1 MARYNSALDEKMKQA
16 EERNKNKKV
25 QVKGPSGQL
34 TSVTP
39 SSLSQATELQT
50 GGPSPVTPLGA
61 SQMGVGPDSAKM
73 AGTQT
78 QKNSALRQAV
88 DPSQQLSTAQRQ
100 HQGRQVTREE
110 EQAKLEKSEQL
121 QKLGGLGDQVY
132 NLISGQFSQLQGSDV
147 ALEGAPEEIAS
158 ALQSGDQ
165 DQITGAIQDW
175 ANKEISEGRP
185 INFETMKQMFPNPQ
199 DAISAAVA
207 AGIEDQLVVDDSM
220 VQGLGFESMADLEA
234 QTGIQVPEGATL
246 QDVQNIVEGEITA
259 EFDRTE
265 NLRSLMNDP
274 NASAQE
280 RAAARQEL
288 IDMGAIGLSAGEQ
301 AAHQIEQQVAEA
313 DEVTFGGEKVSLEN
327 LMNDEFVSGLT
338 KRFFEDPEYATKIK
352 EENPEFASFL
362 ETNQA
367 ALQDLTAELDESV
380 TQVTEAHEEQ
390 QKLGQIEDVGELDKE
405 AIKNIFGVD
414 LDKYGAD
421 TQNLTND
428 PLYKTMTDDKIDPES
443 RAQLVSSVSSLGLS
457 DPDMAKQLLNMDQE
471 ALERLGAFEP
481 DGMLAQYAKWSQHPK
496 SASPEEAFAFS
507 QIQNIADLVNAPKL
521 LERANFANTLG
532 ISEAA
537 WDEPGVAKLAER
549 IVDQYG
555 QFFDDGELS
564 PDEMAEM
571 DPEALNAVITYGKGE
586 VGERARALAE
596 EQSSAALAEIPEL
609 PEFELPKLTK
619 EDLSTRSSYA
629 TSTGPLTPAQEVA
642 YATTAE
648 NLGQM
653 GLGREGVV
661 RSPKVA
667 EALQALDTRSSQIQG
682 TLDQLMEIKKR
693 YPAGRTSEID
703 KQIRD
708 LGAKLEEIKSY
719 KNNPSKLGAI
729 GQAEQD
735 AFDAANF
742 ITR

>member
-1 MARYNSALDEKMKQA
+1 MARYGSALDEKMQQA

-73 AGTQT
+73 AGTQV
-78 QKNSALRQAV
+78 QKDSALKQAV
-88 DPSQQLSTAQRQ
+88 DPSQQLSTVQRQ
-100 HQGRQVTREE
+100 QQGRQQTREE

-132 NLISGQFSQLQGSDV
+132 NLISGQFSDLQAKGEV
-147 ALEGAPEEIAS
+147 KLEGAPEEIAS

-165 DQITGAIQDW
+165 AQITGAIQDW

-185 INFETMKQMFPNPQ
+185 VNFETMKQMFPNPQ
-199 DAISAAVA
+199 DAIAAAVA
-207 AGIEDQLVVDDSM
+207 AGIENELVVDDSLI
-220 VQGLGFESMADLEA
+220 QGLGFESMADLEA

-246 QDVQNIVEGEITA
+246 QDVQSIVEGEITA

-265 NLRSLMNDP
+265 NLRQLMNDP
-274 NASAQE
+274 NTSPQE

-301 AAHQIEQQVAEA
+301 AAHQIEQAVSEA
-313 DEVTFGGEKVSLEN
+313 DEITFGGEKVSLEN
-327 LMNDEFVSGLT
+327 LMNDEFVSGLA
-338 KRFFEDPEYATKIK
+338 KRFFEDPEYAAKIK

-380 TQVTEAHEEQ
+380 TQVTEAYDEQ
-390 QKLGQIEDVGELDKE
+390 QALANIEGVGELDKE
-405 AIKNIFGVD
+405 AIKNVFGVD
-414 LDKYGAD
+414 IDKYGAD

-428 PLYKTMTDDKIDPES
+428 PLYRTMTDDKIDPES

-496 SASPEEAFAFS
+496 SATPEQAFAFS

-532 ISEAA
+532 ITEAA

-555 QFFDDGELS
+555 SFFDDGELS
-564 PDEMAEM
+564 QVEMGKM
-571 DPEALNAVITYGKGE
+571 DPEALSAVYTYGKGAVRE
-586 VGERARALAE
+586 DVAE
-596 EQSSAALAEIPEL
+596 EIYNQSTAAMESIEPL
-609 PEFELPKLTK
+609 PEFEMPTLSAADLKPISDSLT
-619 EDLSTRSSYA
+619 
-629 TSTGPLTPAQEVA
+629 GGQEVWS
-642 YATTAE
+642 TAR
-648 NLGQM
+648 G
-653 GLGREGVV
+653 
-661 RSPKVA
+661 
-667 EALQALDTRSSQIQG
+667 EALRALGDQKDLAQRN
-682 TLDQLMEIKKR
+682 LDQLMEIKRK
-693 YPAGRTSEID
+693 YPGGRNMEID
-703 KQIRD
+703 KQIRELSKTVKGLD
-708 LGAKLEEIKSY
+708 KAIRQPHTLVDKIADAKKKKEASIAKSPTATLIPGVSY
-719 KNNPSKLGAI
+719 
-729 GQAEQD
+729 
-735 AFDAANF
+735 
-742 ITR
+742 